1 MRPSLI
7 LAIVV
12 AALISSLASSPAVPA
27 AQSHHRR
34 AAPDFRGIRI
44 GSPLSQVR
52 SAWPNGKLLWGLEES
67 RTFATFLTGTR
78 VVFRFSPEDIPSV
91 AFKRPAEK
99 VDVDMRI
106 RVQKVE
112 VWPHPAPLPERCV
125 PGYCL

>member
-1 MRPSLI
+1 MC
-7 LAIVV
+7 
-12 AALISSLASSPAVPA
+12 SLAYSQPVSA

-34 AAPDFRGIRI
+34 AAPDFRGIRV

-52 SAWPNGKLLWGLEES
+52 SAWPDGKLLWGLEEN
-67 RTFATFLTGTR
+67 RTFAVFLTGTR
-78 VVFRFSPEDIPSV
+78 VVFRFSPEDIPSA

-99 VDVDMRI
+99 VDVDAGI
-106 RVQKVE
+106 RVQTVE